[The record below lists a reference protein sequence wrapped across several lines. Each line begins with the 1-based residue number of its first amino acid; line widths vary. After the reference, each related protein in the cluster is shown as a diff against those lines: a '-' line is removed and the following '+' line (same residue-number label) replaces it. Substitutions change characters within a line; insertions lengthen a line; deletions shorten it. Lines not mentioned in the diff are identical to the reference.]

1 MFHRKNDMILLYS
14 FYLVVKPHLKIE
26 VKMNGT
32 ETIQE
37 SNVAKIVIGT
47 NIIVKCLVI
56 SEPDINSIQWY
67 KADNLIGVWNKT
79 INIQIA
85 EQYKRKYTLM
95 KEESTEEGK
104 SALVLN
110 FSSTDEDFDTFK
122 CLASNNVGTLSKY
135 LKLVNL

>member
-1 MFHRKNDMILLYS
+1 
-14 FYLVVKPHLKIE
+14 
-26 VKMNGT
+26 MNGV

-37 SNVAKIVIGT
+37 NNVAKIGTGT

-56 SEPDINSIQWY
+56 AEPDINSIQWY

-85 EQYKRKYTLM
+85 EEYKRKYTLM
-95 KEESTEEGK
+95 KEQLTEEGK

-110 FSSTDEDFDTFK
+110 ISSNDDDFHTFK
-122 CLASNNVGTLSKY
+122 CLASNNIGTLSTY
-135 LKLVNL
+135 LTLVKL